1 MKTDNKFIAYYRVST
16 KKQGNDGLGMD
27 GQRKVVRD
35 FLNGQTV
42 LAEFSEVESGKNAK
56 RPQILKAIELCRKEN
71 ATLVIAKIDRLA
83 RSVSFV
89 STLRDSGVKFI
100 ACDNPNATNFF
111 INMLAAFA
119 EEEAR
124 IISERVKLALTE
136 KRERLKKHG
145 LDENWR
151 KGENQKWND
160 DARAKAIETNK
171 EKAKNN
177 LNTKRAKG
185 YAWELRRKGTLQE
198 AAEKLNKVG
207 FVSPNGKKFHKT
219 TVWRM
224 TAKKDFDP
232 KNQNAEAS
240 EPKKGKKS
248 KGVVFEIPTDTPIIY
263 RRAKRTHEPK
273 ETVKLLSRKSKKQ
286 AN

>member
-1 MKTDNKFIAYYRVST
+1 MKTNDKFIAYYRVST

-27 GQRKVVRD
+27 GQRKAVKI
-35 FLNGQTV
+35 FLNGDKPF
-42 LAEFSEVESGKNAK
+42 AEFEEVESGKNAK

-71 ATLVIAKIDRLA
+71 ATLIIAKIDRLA

-89 STLRDSGVKFI
+89 STLRDSGVKFT

-124 IISERVKLALTE
+124 LISERVKTALAE

-151 KGENQKWND
+151 TGENQKWND

-171 EKAKNN
+171 EKAKANI
-177 LNTKRAKG
+177 NTKRAKG
-185 YAWELRRKGTLQE
+185 YAFELRRKMTLQDC
-198 AAEKLNKVG
+198 AEKLNKVG
-207 FVSPNGKKFHKT
+207 FVSPNGKAFHRT

-224 TAKKDFDP
+224 TGKKDFDL
-232 KNQNAEAS
+232 QNYRENTPN
-240 EPKKGKKS
+240 PKKAKK
-248 KGVVFEIPTDTPIIY
+248 VIAEIPTDTPIIY

-273 ETVKLLSRKSKKQ
+273 ETVKLLSRKSKNKPLR
-286 AN
+286 